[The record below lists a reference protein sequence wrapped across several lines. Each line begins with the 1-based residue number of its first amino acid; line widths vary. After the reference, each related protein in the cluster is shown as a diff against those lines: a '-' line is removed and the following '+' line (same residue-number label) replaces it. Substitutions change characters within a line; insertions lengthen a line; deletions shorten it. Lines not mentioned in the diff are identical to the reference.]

1 MTKSRTNMLTACS
14 EPKDP
19 AGGTTVRVGI
29 SQCLLGDAVRFDG
42 GHKRDSFLTDVLGSH
57 VEWVSV
63 CPEVEAGLGVP
74 REPIRLIRATTSPRL
89 MAVKTGI
96 DYTETMEAFSKQR
109 VQALEALHLCGY
121 VFKHNS
127 PSCGMERVRMYN
139 AHGMPV
145 RSGVGVF
152 AQTFMAHFPLVPVEE
167 EGRLSDPIIRENF
180 IERIFCYR
188 RWQDLRSG
196 DTTRAGLIEFHTRHK
211 MLVLAHSRDRYQALG
226 RLVADAK
233 AYPMDELTRR
243 YGTEFMQALKV
254 KVTARKHVNVLQHII
269 GYFSSKLD
277 KARKREL
284 HDVIEDYHQGLVPLI
299 VPITLINHYV
309 GLFEIP
315 YLQQQVYLNPH
326 PKELMLR
333 NHV

>member
-1 MTKSRTNMLTACS
+1 MTKSRIDMLTGRS
-14 EPKDP
+14 ESKDSP
-19 AGGTTVRVGI
+19 NAATLRVGI

-57 VEWVSV
+57 GEWVPV

-74 REPIRLIRATTSPRL
+74 REPIHLVRGTASPRL
-89 MAVKTGI
+89 MTVRTGI
-96 DYTETMEAFSKQR
+96 DHTVMMERFSKER

-121 VFKHNS
+121 VFKQNS
-127 PSCGMERVRMYN
+127 PSCGMERVRIYN
-139 AHGMPV
+139 TDGMPV
-145 RSGVGVF
+145 QSGVGVF
-152 AQTFMAHFPLVPVEE
+152 ARTFMAHFPLVPVEE
-167 EGRLSDPIIRENF
+167 EGRLKDPIIRENF

-188 RWQDLRSG
+188 RWQDLRSRG
-196 DTTRAGLIEFHTRHK
+196 TTRAALIEFHTRHK
-211 MLVLAHSRDRYQALG
+211 MLLLAHSRDRYQALG

-233 AYPMDELTRR
+233 TYPMRELTRR
-243 YGTEFMQALKV
+243 YGAEFMHALKV
-254 KVTARKHVNVLQHII
+254 KVTARKHANVLQHIV

-277 KARKREL
+277 LARRREL
-284 HDVIEDYHQGLVPLI
+284 HEVIEDYHQGLVPLI
-299 VPITLINHYV
+299 VPITLIKHYV

>member
-1 MTKSRTNMLTACS
+1 MLTARS
-14 EPKDP
+14 KPKGPPDDGAP
-19 AGGTTVRVGI
+19 HIGI

-42 GHKRDSFLTDVLGSH
+42 GHKRDTFLTDVLGSH

-74 REPIRLIRATTSPRL
+74 REPIRLVSGTTSPRL
-89 MAVKTGI
+89 MTVKTGI
-96 DYTETMEAFSKQR
+96 DYTEIMERFSEQR

-127 PSCGMERVRMYN
+127 PSCGLERVRVYN
-139 AHGMPV
+139 AHGMPA
-145 RSGVGVF
+145 RSGIGAF
-152 AQTFMAHFPLVPVEE
+152 ARTFMTHFPLVPVEE
-167 EGRLSDPIIRENF
+167 EGRLNDPIIRENF

-188 RWQDLRSG
+188 RWQDLRSDG
-196 DTTRAGLIEFHTRHK
+196 TTRAELIEFHTRHK
-211 MLVLAHSRDRYQALG
+211 MLLLAHSRDRYQALG
-226 RLVADAK
+226 RLVAEAK
-233 AYPMDELTRR
+233 AYPIGELARR

-254 KVTARKHVNVLQHII
+254 KVTARKHVNVLHHII

-284 HDVIEDYHQGLVPLI
+284 HEVIEDYHQGLVPLI
-299 VPITLINHYV
+299 VPITLIKHYV

-315 YLQQQVYLNPH
+315 YLEQQVYLNPH